1 MASRAFIQ
9 RQMVK
14 LENNYG
20 RERFKITQ
28 SMFEIWADV
37 FKDFDEDGFEASID
51 EYIRTNE
58 FPPTVASI
66 AKIYKSKLEYRK
78 DLMSYLKSKYVW
90 ITKWFGEEP
99 SQEVFSQFCKYI
111 LKFPKDDRKLKADE
125 LTRKAVVFYN
135 DKRNTKTF
143 KEYLEGL

>member
-9 RQMVK
+9 RQMLK

-20 RERFKITQ
+20 RERFKVTQ

-37 FKDFDEDGFEASID
+37 FKDFDEDGFKASVD

-58 FPPTVASI
+58 FPPTVASV
-66 AKIYKSKLEYRK
+66 AKIYKAKLEYRE

-111 LKFPKDDRKLKADE
+111 LRFPKDDRKLKADE